1 MTDSFDLDAY
11 LRRIGHD
18 GPVAPD
24 LATLQT
30 LVLRQASA
38 IAFENLDPFL
48 GRAPR
53 LDPGSLQVKLVGG
66 GRGGYCFE
74 LNLLL
79 RLALRAIGFRVAC
92 LGARVLWGQ
101 PEDHMSPRSHM
112 LLRVDLDDGPR
123 LADAGFG
130 GQTPTAALRL
140 DPNLEQATPHE
151 PFRLVR
157 AGGDL
162 KLQAR
167 IGDDWRSL
175 YRFDQQEQLPVDYE
189 APNWYLATHPDS
201 HFVTGLS
208 VARVGPGR
216 RHGLRDTELARH
228 YTDGPT
234 RRFTLK
240 SGPEMK
246 TVLSEIFGLAVPY
259 GPDLDRALARLFPAP
274 MPR

>member
-24 LATLQT
+24 LATLQA
-30 LVLRQASA
+30 LMLRQTAA
-38 IAFENLDPFL
+38 IPFENLDPFL

-53 LDPGSLQVKLVGG
+53 LGPGSLQAKLVRG

-79 RLALRAIGFRVAC
+79 RLALQAIGFRVAC

-140 DPNLEQATPHE
+140 DPDLEQATPHE

-167 IGDDWRSL
+167 IGEEWRSL

-189 APNWYLATHPDS
+189 APNWYLATCPDS

-208 VARVGPGR
+208 VARTGPGR
-216 RHGLRDTELARH
+216 RYALRDTEFARH
-228 YTDGPT
+228 HTGYPT
-234 RRFTLK
+234 YRSRAKSAPELK
-240 SGPEMK
+240 TM
-246 TVLSEIFGLAVPY
+246 LAEIFDLALPY
-259 GPDLDRALARLFPAP
+259 GPDLDRALARLFPAAT
-274 MPR
+274 PR